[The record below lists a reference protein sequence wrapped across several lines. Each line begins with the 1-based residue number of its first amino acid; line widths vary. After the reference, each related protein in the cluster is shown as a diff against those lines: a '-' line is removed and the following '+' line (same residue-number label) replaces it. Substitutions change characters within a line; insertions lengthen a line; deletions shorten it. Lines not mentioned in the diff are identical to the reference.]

1 MNAVGTSTAIGAI
14 EQHWRVTAGAL
25 LALSG
30 ALNALTGV
38 MLWATDTVVPG
49 DVSIVNVFQLTNA
62 LPVEQQVAAGGAGGW
77 GWFLVLVGTAAIA
90 SAVGVLR
97 EHFLGVAGG
106 IVFVALGLL
115 GSAAM
120 LPAYL
125 PLTLGMLAVEV
136 VLLCALIVYGSRFP

>member
-1 MNAVGTSTAIGAI
+1 MNPVGTSTAVGAI

-30 ALNALTGV
+30 ALNALTGAV
-38 MLWATDTVVPG
+38 LWATDTVVPG
-49 DVSIVNVFQLTNA
+49 DLSIVNVFQLTNA
-62 LPVEQQVAAGGAGGW
+62 LRIEQQVASGGAGGW
-77 GWFLVLVGTAAIA
+77 AWFLVLVGLAGIAA
-90 SAVGVLR
+90 AVGVLR
-97 EHFLGVAGG
+97 GRFLGVVGG

-115 GSAAM
+115 GSLAL

-136 VLLCALIVYGSRFP
+136 VLVYALIVYGSRFV